1 MKLNFLIIF
10 LLTKIYLS
18 DINSSQKSVK
28 NIEKKAKVL
37 ACSYLSKIF
46 IDSVQDYDKVFKD
59 LFKDKSLGQN
69 EEETK
74 ERISHFMIVNCYKK
88 ITKET
93 ANKIILD
100 ISKGNKDIIKNKEYY
115 NLFEMGKDKD
125 MSKIKETMKEIG
137 EILKEI
143 KEEEEIFKKRKDSPD
158 FEKAY
163 KEFEEKMKKNKDNF
177 KKKTTNEKEQN
188 NKKKKKKS
196 GKKPYEGTKW
206 EVVKPTGENLLNI
219 KDIINNPTLF
229 FEETGIN
236 TFCGMCI
243 MALITIN
250 IYQNIFNS
258 KKEKES
264 NIKEDNVNEEDIKNI
279 NKIEK
284 EEEEEEDEKEEEVIE
299 KNDEE
304 DIKEIKEDNIENEI
318 IKSNNEIKENEV
330 EKLKEQP
337 KNTLENNIII

>member
-10 LLTKIYLS
+10 LLIKIYLS
-18 DINSSQKSVK
+18 DINSSQKNVK

-46 IDSVQDYDKVFKD
+46 IDSVKDYDKVFKD

-163 KEFEEKMKKNKDNF
+163 KEFEEKMKKNKENF
-177 KKKTTNEKEQN
+177 KKKTTKDDEQK
-188 NKKKKKKS
+188 KKKKKKS

-206 EVVKPTGENLLNI
+206 EIVKPTGENLLNI
-219 KDIINNPTLF
+219 KDIINNPPLF

-250 IYQNIFNS
+250 IYQNIFYD

-264 NIKEDNVNEEDIKNI
+264 NIKEDKENEEDIKNI

-284 EEEEEEDEKEEEVIE
+284 EEEEEEDEKEEEIIE
-299 KNDEE
+299 KNIEE
-304 DIKEIKEDNIENEI
+304 DEKEIKEYNIDNEI
-318 IKSNNEIKENEV
+318 IKSNDEIKENEV
-330 EKLKEQP
+330 EELKEQF
-337 KNTLENNIII
+337 NNIFKL

>member
-1 MKLNFLIIF
+1 MKLNFLLIF

-143 KEEEEIFKKRKDSPD
+143 KEEE
-158 FEKAY
+158 
-163 KEFEEKMKKNKDNF
+163 
-177 KKKTTNEKEQN
+177 
-188 NKKKKKKS
+188 
-196 GKKPYEGTKW
+196 
-206 EVVKPTGENLLNI
+206 
-219 KDIINNPTLF
+219 
-229 FEETGIN
+229 
-236 TFCGMCI
+236 
-243 MALITIN
+243 
-250 IYQNIFNS
+250 
-258 KKEKES
+258 
-264 NIKEDNVNEEDIKNI
+264 
-279 NKIEK
+279 
-284 EEEEEEDEKEEEVIE
+284 
-299 KNDEE
+299 
-304 DIKEIKEDNIENEI
+304 
-318 IKSNNEIKENEV
+318 
-330 EKLKEQP
+330 
-337 KNTLENNIII
+337 